1 MPSRTA
7 QAGLQTTGGA
17 ATSTYAN
24 SVAGGMIGYASTT
37 TAQGVGAAE
46 TTLTG
51 LSIAVTVNAN
61 RKIRIEGYVPIGG
74 YGTGTVGERSYVRI
88 KENVTEFTGAA
99 VSEQVQNGSFIAGVA
114 RPCAI
119 SGLGNMPA
127 PWSPVTTRSTSAW
140 KGSPRRMRRSLR
152 PPLPPPPA
160 QPGSRSGMTGP
171 TSRQG
176 RYT

>member
-74 YGTGTVGERSYVRI
+74 YGTGTAGERSYVRI

-119 SGLGNMPA
+119 SGIGNMPGPLVAGNHTFYLSLEGLSTSNTSVAATTA
-127 PWSPVTTRSTSAW
+127 PATTRPAW
-140 KGSPRRMRRSLR
+140 IAVFDDG
-152 PPLPPPPA
+152 PA
-160 QPGSRSGMTGP
+160 F
-171 TSRQG
+171 
-176 RYT
+176 